1 MAYLLFYYKNM
12 ESKKQE
18 EKNQELSLK
27 DFWTKLWQILSPSHG
42 AIHSILGVI
51 MTGVVLDIFKPY
63 LVKLL
68 IDRLTNFRPEDLLI
82 MMVFVG
88 AYLLSDQSRSV
99 VQYFIDTKLFKLLTD
114 LEYYL
119 AIQAQN
125 KLIYLPLGYHEKENT
140 GNKIAKISR
149 GVDKISDL
157 VGNMGW
163 EVVPTVIQLFFSL
176 IVLFLADWRF
186 GASLLFFSAFHI
198 FLTYRINKKM
208 YPVRKEIYKSYEEA
222 SGKMTQSII
231 NINAVQSFSQEENEL
246 SGFNKIKTSIRNNEF
261 WQWLKT
267 MRTNLERNA
276 ISDFG
281 NSFVLFF
288 GVYLVYKQQI
298 SIGTLIFAFSMAT
311 NSYSSLFRLSRFY
324 DRMEE
329 GREGVRRL
337 IGLLSTESEIKEKAN
352 AISPHNLKGEV
363 ELKNVSFNYGDNSR
377 AALSDVSFK
386 IEAGSMA
393 ALIGPSGGGKTTV
406 ARLLYRHYDPQAGQV
421 LIDGVNLRDYNLHG
435 FRKFLAIVPQEVEIF
450 DLPVRENIAYA
461 KPEATL
467 EEIEAAAKIANA
479 HDFITKLEKGYDTL
493 VGERGIKLSGGQRQ
507 RVGIARAILANPR
520 ILIFDEATSN
530 LDSESEHLIQDA
542 MDKISK
548 DRTLIVI
555 AHRLSTITKAD
566 KIIVLEEGQMV
577 EEGSHSELAK
587 QKGVYS
593 RLLKLQQLGE
603 IK

>member
-1 MAYLLFYYKNM
+1 M
-12 ESKKQE
+12 ESEKRGE
-18 EKNQELSLK
+18 EKKKELSFK
-27 DFWTKLWQILSPSHG
+27 DFWAKLWQILNPSHR
-42 AIHSILGVI
+42 AIRSILVVI
-51 MTGVVLDIFKPY
+51 MTGAALDIFKPY

-68 IDRLTNFRPEDLLI
+68 IDRLTNFHPEDLFI

-88 AYLLSDQSRSV
+88 AYFLSDQIRSII
-99 VQYFIDTKLFKLLTD
+99 QYFADTKLFKLLTD

-119 AIQAQN
+119 AVQAQR

-149 GVDKISDL
+149 GVDKISNL

-163 EVVPTVIQLFFSL
+163 EVVPTVVQLFFSL
-176 IVLFLADWRF
+176 VVLYFADWRLA
-186 GASLLFFSAFHI
+186 ASLLFFSSFHVY
-198 FLTYRINKKM
+198 LTYRINKKM

-246 SGFNKIKTSIRNNEF
+246 GSFDKIKTSIRKNEA
-261 WQWLKT
+261 WQWIKT

-281 NSFVLFF
+281 NSFILFF

-298 SIGTLIFAFSMAT
+298 SIGTLIFAFSMST
-311 NSYSSLFRLSRFY
+311 SSYMSLFRLSRFY

-329 GREGVRRL
+329 GKEGVHRL
-337 IGLLSTESEIKEKAN
+337 IDLLSTKSEIKEKKKAL
-352 AISPHNLKGEV
+352 IPKDIKGEV
-363 ELKNVSFNYGDNSR
+363 EFKNVSFSYGSNYR
-377 AALSDVSFK
+377 AALSKVSFK
-386 IEAGSMA
+386 IASGSMV

-406 ARLLYRHYDPQAGQV
+406 ARLLYRHYDPQDGEV

-461 KPEATL
+461 KPDATL
-467 EEIEAAAKIANA
+467 AEIEVAAKIANA
-479 HDFITKLEKGYDTL
+479 HDFIAKLEKGYDTL

-548 DRTLIVI
+548 NRTLIVI

-566 KIIVLEEGQMV
+566 KIIVLEEGEMV
-577 EEGSHSELAK
+577 EEGSHTELAK

-603 IK
+603 VK